1 MDIIY
6 SQAQSVSIWLG
17 SGKPETKET
26 FEFLYSILD
35 LRVLDRLIR
44 TQETPMKWVLV
55 LNLLKNRWF
64 SRRWIVQ
71 ELVLAKTATVHWGQ
85 EVMLWSDFAE
95 AIALFMTKIHDIQ
108 EILRN
113 IDLPSPQSSNE
124 PRIAEIEPRVV
135 GANALVEATSSLFRK
150 STDGKLLERLLCTC
164 KDPWQ

>member
-1 MDIIY
+1 MVIMMIFWGESSSNNLGVFYVRGNLAGEFRSEKNDVSFWIDAICIDQSDTNEKTSQVAIMDIIY

-64 SRRWIVQ
+64 SRRWCSRRRLQ
-71 ELVLAKTATVHWGQ
+71 CTGAK
-85 EVMLWSDFAE
+85 
-95 AIALFMTKIHDIQ
+95 
-108 EILRN
+108 R
-113 IDLPSPQSSNE
+113 
-124 PRIAEIEPRVV
+124 
-135 GANALVEATSSLFRK
+135 
-150 STDGKLLERLLCTC
+150 
-164 KDPWQ
+164 